1 VSACK
6 TVITQAYINSK
17 TYNINSQIEL
27 TRLTSLLMPNLTNY
41 ADNINLP
48 DPVRFVN
55 FVNLPD
61 LMIPPCFMGL
71 SDFMQGFYSIN
82 GSDLI
87 KGFDQMKG
95 IFSKKFQKERIIK
108 RG

>member
-1 VSACK
+1 
-6 TVITQAYINSK
+6 
-17 TYNINSQIEL
+17 
-27 TRLTSLLMPNLTNY
+27 
-41 ADNINLP
+41 
-48 DPVRFVN
+48 
-55 FVNLPD
+55 
-61 LMIPPCFMGL
+61 MGL